1 MSKLRRLITIFTSL
15 MMIAI
20 GVILAS
26 LPLDQSF
33 YIIAIIIGI
42 CISVKAIKD
51 FVYYLLSAR
60 HMTSGKKVLI
70 NSIIELDFGVLS
82 FLIIL
87 KRPMIALI
95 YLVIMFMVLG
105 VIDILRGL
113 EIKNN
118 EGKRWQ
124 LKVIKGALAIALGI
138 ACLVIGIISTINEKD
153 AKGLIETVAWIF
165 AIAWIIEGIFGLVLS
180 FHKASVVY
188 VDEQQTIL

>member
-1 MSKLRRLITIFTSL
+1 MSKLRRLITLLTSAI
-15 MMIAI
+15 MIAI
-20 GVILAS
+20 GIIIAL
-26 LPLDQSF
+26 LPLELSF
-33 YIIAIIIGI
+33 YIIAIIIGV

-51 FVYYLLSAR
+51 FVYYLFSAR

-87 KRPMIALI
+87 KSPMITLI
-95 YLVIMFMVLG
+95 YLVIIFIVLG
-105 VIDILRGL
+105 AIDILRSL

-124 LKVIKGALAIALGI
+124 LKLIKGAIAIALGI
-138 ACLVIGIISTINEKD
+138 ACLVIGIISNVND
-153 AKGLIETVAWIF
+153 AEAKSLIGIVIWIF
-165 AIAWIIEGIFGLVLS
+165 SIAWVVQGLFGIILS
-180 FHKASVVY
+180 FQKTSVVY